1 MARGQ
6 ALGARILSQRVPG
19 VRPTP

>member
-19 VRPTP
+19 VRLTP